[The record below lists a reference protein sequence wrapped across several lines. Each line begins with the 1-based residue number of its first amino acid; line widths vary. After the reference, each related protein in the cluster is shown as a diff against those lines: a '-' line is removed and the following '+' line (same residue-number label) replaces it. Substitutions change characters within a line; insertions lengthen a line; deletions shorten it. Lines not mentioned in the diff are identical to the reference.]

1 VKLLFDQNISY
12 RIVEK
17 IASKFPGSKQVI
29 ELAPENS
36 TDLELWSYAK
46 ENDYSIVTFDSD
58 FMDLANL
65 KGHPP
70 KIIWLRTG
78 NTTTDSIAKLL
89 NSKLDQVS
97 IFPNDQENKNWA
109 CLEIE

>member
-1 VKLLFDQNISY
+1 
-12 RIVEK
+12 
-17 IASKFPGSKQVI
+17 
-29 ELAPENS
+29 
-36 TDLELWSYAK
+36 
-46 ENDYSIVTFDSD
+46 
-58 FMDLANL
+58 MDLANL

-97 IFPNDQENKNWA
+97 EFLNDQENKNWA